1 MIQEIEPALEHVE
14 SNILVNQRLN
24 ITEII
29 NSEVRNGWTD
39 IGIVVCGP
47 GSLCD
52 DVRRE
57 AVRIAGDSSVK
68 IELDVDAFSW

>member
-1 MIQEIEPALEHVE
+1 MSKMRWPALEHVE
-14 SNILVNQRLN
+14 HNIIVNQRLN
-24 ITEII
+24 ITELIQY
-29 NSEVRNGWTD
+29 EVQTGWTD

-57 AVRIAGDSSVK
+57 TVRIGSETGVRF
-68 IELDVDAFSW
+68 ELDVDAFSW